1 MHDVSI
7 VMLMRATQ
15 KLGTLSF
22 EQWQTLRYAAA
33 VVGTAVGFSFL
44 PRSWDRRNRTHLAQ
58 QVFAVGVEP
67 LFFVGAVAVI
77 VGVTVVVQLAFW
89 TGRAGQTQ
97 LLGPLLVAVVAREL
111 GPILANII
119 VITRSSSPMAMEL
132 AFMKTEGVIK
142 ATDDRG
148 EDTFATLV
156 LPRVIGFAL
165 STFCLTVFFILVA
178 LMSGYF
184 FGAWLGTGSRDL
196 PYFSQTVLA
205 ALHPKDMLSIS
216 VKSILPALFSG
227 ATCCIAGL
235 DVRSDAEIPRATQRA
250 LTRSVAGLFVIS
262 ALVSV
267 ATYL

>member
-1 MHDVSI
+1 
-7 VMLMRATQ
+7 MLLRGTE
-15 KLGTLSF
+15 KLGKLGM
-22 EQWQTLRYAAA
+22 EQWQALRYEAA
-33 VVGTAVGFSFL
+33 VIGTAVYFSFL
-44 PRSWDRRNRTHLAQ
+44 PCSWDRKRRTYIAE

-67 LFFVGAVAVI
+67 LFFVAAVAI
-77 VGVTVVVQLAFW
+77 FVGVSVVVQLAFW

-119 VITRSSSPMAMEL
+119 VITRSSSAMAMEL
-132 AFMKTEGVIK
+132 AFMKTKGVII
-142 ATDDRG
+142 AMDDRG
-148 EDTFATLV
+148 EDPFTHVV
-156 LPRVIGFAL
+156 LPRVIGFGL
-165 STFCLTVFFILVA
+165 STFCLTVLFILVA

-196 PYFSQTVLA
+196 SYFSQTVLA

-235 DVRSDAEIPRATQRA
+235 NVRSGLEIPRATQRA
-250 LTRSVAGLFVIS
+250 LTRSVAGLFIIS